1 MAGCMLTM
9 REAVMSRKRV
19 RTWNAVVWAVA
30 MLADAVV
37 LKGVDGT
44 VFVAALLVLIVG
56 AAGTDALLVRALP
69 LDGGNAPRGSDEV
82 RR

>member
-1 MAGCMLTM
+1 MLAGEE
-9 REAVMSRKRV
+9 RVMSRQRV
-19 RTWNAVVWAVA
+19 RMWDAVVWASA

-37 LKGVDGT
+37 LKGVDGS

-69 LDGGNAPRGSDEV
+69 LGSGSPPPGSDEV
-82 RR
+82 RG

>member
-1 MAGCMLTM
+1 MLAGKE
-9 REAVMSRKRV
+9 RVMSRQRA
-19 RTWNAVVWAVA
+19 RMWNAVVWAVA

-37 LKGVDGT
+37 LKGVDGS

-69 LDGGNAPRGSDEV
+69 LGGSSRPGSDEV
-82 RR
+82 R